1 MEGGLRSWQGAVR
14 NYFAHNSKSVGICRA
29 LSFAMGE
36 TIVAEARQDR
46 ANRLRVHAVQPE
58 GGQQLLHAEG
68 LEAGREEVPA
78 QGHEAAG
85 QEVDNFDNVLF
96 LVIISRTCE
105 P

>member
-1 MEGGLRSWQGAVR
+1 MQAETF
-14 NYFAHNSKSVGICRA
+14 FAHNSKIVGICTT

-36 TIVAEARQDR
+36 TIVGEARQDR

-68 LEAGREEVPA
+68 LEASREEMLA

-96 LVIISRTCE
+96 LVIFSRACE

>member
-1 MEGGLRSWQGAVR
+1 MEWGSWSWQGAVR
-14 NYFAHNSKSVGICRA
+14 NFFAHNSKIVGICRV
-29 LSFAMGE
+29 LSFAVGE

-68 LEAGREEVPA
+68 LEASQEEVPA

-85 QEVDNFDNVLF
+85 QEVGQLRQCTF
-96 LVIISRTCE
+96 SRTCE